1 MGHPKFSEEDFLEA
15 ALAIIAEQGVSGV
28 TIASIC
34 KRLEAPTGSFYH
46 RFASR
51 DILLGMLWLRAV
63 LDFQVGIRAALEA
76 GDGLKAALHT
86 PDWVRK
92 RPDLARLLLLYD
104 RKDFLQ
110 GDWPAELRA
119 RVSEMAERMDAASS
133 LWAKTIFGRQGRDER
148 RLAQFLIAELP
159 VAVVRQHLLRGEAPP
174 RIVDRII
181 RATYRALLAD
191 YQAGMKRQAPV
202 D

>member
-15 ALAIIAEQGVSGV
+15 ALAIIAEQSVSGV
-28 TIASIC
+28 TIASVC
-34 KRLEAPTGSFYH
+34 KRLGAPTGSFYH

-63 LDFQVGIRAALEA
+63 LDFQTGTRAALEA

-104 RKDFLQ
+104 RKDFVQ
-110 GDWPAELRA
+110 GEWPQELRA
-119 RVSEMAERMDAASS
+119 RVSEMAERMDAAS
-133 LWAKTIFGRQGRDER
+133 LQWAKTIFGRQGRDER
-148 RLAQFLIAELP
+148 RLAQFLISELP
-159 VAVVRQHLLRGEAPP
+159 VAVVRQHLLRGEPPP
-174 RIVDRII
+174 RIVDHII
-181 RATYRALLAD
+181 RTSYRAQVAD

>member
-15 ALAIIAEQGVSGV
+15 ALAIIAEHGVSGV
-28 TIASIC
+28 TIASVC
-34 KRLEAPTGSFYH
+34 KNLGAPTGSFYH

-63 LDFQVGIRAALEA
+63 LDFQTGTWAALKA
-76 GDGLKAALHT
+76 GDGLRAALHT
-86 PDWVRK
+86 PDWVRN

-110 GDWPAELRA
+110 GEWPQELRA
-119 RVSEMAERMDAASS
+119 RVSEMVERMDAASVQ
-133 LWAKTIFGRQGRDER
+133 WAKAIFGRHGRDER

-159 VAVVRQHLLRGEAPP
+159 VAVVRQHLLRGEPPP
-174 RIVDRII
+174 RIADRII
-181 RATYRALLAD
+181 RCTFRALLAD
-191 YQAGMKRQAPV
+191 YHAGIKRQAPV